1 MEAMP
6 LPRRV
11 HPGAGRLP
19 MVEGG
24 WKWTGNSTPRLARA
38 ADRLRDQIAR
48 VAGAGCGCHVAV
60 SCGASGEFPA
70 LGDDESYRLAID
82 RREARVEAP
91 EEWGVLRAFATLAQ
105 LVRTDA
111 DGPCLPVLTVDD
123 APRFPWRGLMID
135 TVRHFVRIETLLR
148 TLDGMAL
155 FKVNVLHLH
164 LSDDQA
170 FRFASQSFPELADA
184 EQRYRADEL
193 RELVREAAD
202 RGIRVVP
209 EFDVPGHVASWLAVH
224 PEWGLGEAVTRPAT
238 RFGVHACCLD
248 PNNASAVRAAEAL
261 FEEVAEVFPDRCV
274 HFGGDEVQLPGSPQ
288 PGSARGHPSQEDRTE
303 TGGLQAAFNA
313 PIVTR
318 LRQLGKTPIAWDE
331 AIHPGLPADVL
342 IQAWRGTE
350 ARTRALAAGFDVV
363 HSAGYYLDLSYPADL
378 HYLSDPEGP
387 ETDLLADPR
396 LAHVRAG
403 LETLHRIWSS
413 NTPTAKTGA
422 GSGRVL
428 GGEACMWTE
437 LVTDDLLPLRVW
449 SRMPAIA
456 ERLWSDAAVR
466 DVDDMY
472 RRLTAAHALLAT
484 TGVADLHAVM
494 VRGLERLGLN
504 TTDIA
509 ELMPLLAALEPVK
522 WYARLLGPT
531 ALAQRTAGDAEDIAT
546 RPYDTTTELNRV
558 VDLLPPESLAARRL
572 AQETDIGEL
581 RETAAAW
588 RRQRRCVQRLAATVP
603 AIAELDGVSALLR
616 ELADPLDRFL
626 AGEPATVPDD
636 ALEPRGEYLLAV
648 AAPLAAR
655 LAA

>member
-1 MEAMP
+1 MKGMP

-19 MVEGG
+19 MVGGG
-24 WKWTGNSTPRLARA
+24 WSWEGTGTPRLARA
-38 ADRLRDQIAR
+38 AHRLRDQ
-48 VAGAGCGCHVAV
+48 VAGVIGAGHGCRVAV
-60 SCGASGEFPA
+60 SCGASADFPA

-82 RREARVEAP
+82 RREARVEAAG
-91 EEWGVLRAFATLAQ
+91 EWGVLRAFATLTQ

-111 DGPCLPVLTVDD
+111 EGPGLPVLTIED

-135 TVRHFVRIETLLR
+135 TARHFVRTETLLR
-148 TLDGMAL
+148 TLDAMAL

-170 FRFASQSFPELADA
+170 FRFASRAFPELADA
-184 EQRYRADEL
+184 EQRYTAAEL
-193 RELVREAAD
+193 RKLVREAAD
-202 RGIRVVP
+202 RGIRIVP
-209 EFDVPGHVASWLAVH
+209 ELDIPGHVASWLAVH
-224 PEWGLGEAVTRPAT
+224 PEWGLGEAVTSPAT

-248 PNNASAVRAAEAL
+248 PDNADAVRSAQVL
-261 FEEVAEVFPDRCV
+261 FEELAEVFPDRFV
-274 HFGGDEVQLPGSPQ
+274 HFGGDEVQLPESPQ
-288 PGSARGHPSQEDRTE
+288 PGSARGHPSQEDRTDIK
-303 TGGLQAAFNA
+303 GLQAAFNA
-313 PIVTR
+313 PVVAR
-318 LRQLGKTPIAWDE
+318 LRELGKTPIAWDE
-331 AIHPGLPADVL
+331 AIHPGLPRDVV
-342 IQAWRGTE
+342 IQAWRGTA
-350 ARTRALAAGFDVV
+350 ARTRALAAGFDTV

-378 HYLSDPEGP
+378 HYLSDPAGAEA
-387 ETDLLADPR
+387 DLLADPR

-403 LETLHRIWSS
+403 LETLHRTWSS
-413 NTPTAKTGA
+413 NTPTAQTGA
-422 GSGRVL
+422 GGGRVL

-494 VRGLERLGLN
+494 ARGLERLGLN

-531 ALAQRTAGDAEDIAT
+531 ALAQRTAGDAEDVAA

-558 VDLLPPESLAARRL
+558 VDLLPPESLAARGL
-572 AQETDIGEL
+572 TWETDVRKL

-588 RRQRRCVQRLAATVP
+588 RRQRQCVQRLAATVP
-603 AIAELDGVSALLR
+603 AIAELDGVSALLH
-616 ELADPLDRFL
+616 ELADLLERFL
-626 AGEPATVPDD
+626 DGEPVTVPDE
-636 ALEPRGEYLLAV
+636 AFEPRGEYVLAV

-655 LAA
+655 FAA